1 MLRFIQRAVREHSP
15 LFFARVFS
23 SERLACWTRW
33 LRSRTR
39 RVADNPGMS
48 HPIVILGT
56 GLAGYT
62 LAREFRKLDK
72 ETPLN
77 IVSRDHAGFY
87 SKPMLSNALAGK
99 KTAGSLVMKAVDKM
113 TAELNAALHANT
125 AVKRIDTQAKAV
137 EFENGDK
144 VHYRDLVLALGADPI
159 RLPLQGDAADT
170 VLSVN
175 DLDDYARFA
184 ERLEGV
190 KSVVILGGGLIG
202 CEFANDLLSREIA
215 PTVIDL
221 AERALPRLL
230 PPQASERLQ
239 SKLEAAGACFRFGVS
254 VQRVDRAANGLNLTL
269 SDGSTLQADLVLSA
283 IGLRPRTSLAGE
295 AGIVVN
301 RGIVTNRLLATS
313 APNVYALGDCAEVD
327 GHTLPYV
334 MPIMQQARALA
345 ATLNG
350 TPTPVLYPAMP
361 VLVKTPA
368 CPTVVCPPPLD
379 ASGAWVVTQSDEACD
394 ARFMSGDGQLLG
406 FALLGTATT
415 QRQALVGQI
424 PGLLT

>member
-1 MLRFIQRAVREHSP
+1 MSLP
-15 LFFARVFS
+15 L
-23 SERLACWTRW
+23 
-33 LRSRTR
+33 
-39 RVADNPGMS
+39 
-48 HPIVILGT
+48 VILGT

-72 ETPLN
+72 ETPLV

-99 KTAGSLVMKAVDKM
+99 KTAATLVMKAADKM
-113 TAELNAALHANT
+113 AAELNATIKPQAEVQGINT
-125 AVKRIDTQAKAV
+125 AARTLQLAGGETLA
-137 EFENGDK
+137 
-144 VHYRDLVLALGADPI
+144 YRDLVLALGADPI
-159 RLPLQGDAADT
+159 RLPLQGDAADS

-175 DLDDYARFA
+175 DLDDYARFTD
-184 ERLEGV
+184 RLEGV
-190 KSVVILGGGLIG
+190 KTVAILGGGLIG
-202 CEFANDLLSREIA
+202 CEFANDLLAREIT

-221 AERALPRLL
+221 ADRALPRLL
-230 PPQASERLQ
+230 PPEASARLQ
-239 SKLEAAGACFRFGVS
+239 ARLEAAGAQFRFGVS
-254 VQRVDRAANGLNLTL
+254 VQAVARAARGLSVTL
-269 SDGSTLQADLVLSA
+269 SDGSLLQADLVLSA
-283 IGLRPRTSLAGE
+283 IGLRPRTALAGA
-295 AGIVVN
+295 AGIAVN

-313 APNVYALGDCAEVD
+313 APNVHALGDCAEVA

-345 ATLNG
+345 ATLTG

-379 ASGAWVVTQSDEACD
+379 ASGAWSVTLTDDACD

-406 FALLGTATT
+406 FALLGTVTA
-415 QRQALVGQI
+415 QRQALVGQV

>member
-1 MLRFIQRAVREHSP
+1 MSLP
-15 LFFARVFS
+15 L
-23 SERLACWTRW
+23 
-33 LRSRTR
+33 
-39 RVADNPGMS
+39 
-48 HPIVILGT
+48 VILGT

-72 ETPLN
+72 ETPLV

-99 KTAGSLVMKAVDKM
+99 KTAATLVMKAADKM
-113 TAELNAALHANT
+113 AAELNAT
-125 AVKRIDTQAKAV
+125 VKPQAEVLGIDTTTRTVQLAGG
-137 EFENGDK
+137 ETLT
-144 VHYRDLVLALGADPI
+144 YRDLVLALGADPI
-159 RLPLQGDAADT
+159 RVPLQGDAADT

-184 ERLEGV
+184 DWLEGV
-190 KSVVILGGGLIG
+190 KTVAILGGGLIG
-202 CEFANDLLSREIA
+202 CEFANDLLAREIA

-221 AERALPRLL
+221 ADRALPRLL
-230 PPQASERLQ
+230 PREASERLQ
-239 SKLEAAGACFRFGVS
+239 ARLEAAGAQFRFGVS
-254 VQRVDRAANGLNLTL
+254 VQRVERAAQGLSVGL

-283 IGLRPRTSLAGE
+283 IGLRPRTALAAE
-295 AGIVVN
+295 AGLAVN

-313 APNVYALGDCAEVD
+313 APHVHALGDCAEVA

-345 ATLNG
+345 ATLTG

-379 ASGAWVVTQSDEACD
+379 ASGAWSVTLTDDACD
-394 ARFMSGDGQLLG
+394 ARFLSGDGQLLG
-406 FALLGTATT
+406 FALLGSATS
-415 QRQALVGQI
+415 QRQALVTQV
-424 PGLLT
+424 PGLLA